1 MPLVLYAARALPTL
15 KLGYSLVRKWN
26 AMPLAE
32 RALVQDQ
39 GQRTVTA
46 IMALKVAVAAERSV
60 SDPPANW
67 QEAVG
72 KALHPG
78 PEEEM
83 AKAVVAHLQTVSE
96 ATADEI
102 ATAVGAAGKDDSAFK
117 RAMDLARDDGYI
129 RRVGV
134 SFRGI
139 RWDTTEWADLQ
150 LLDTPRVR
158 GLEEEVLAFLE
169 GVGLA
174 SLAHISGELGL
185 EDDAPELLAAL
196 ERVIVDRSAVW
207 YCNGVYGLAPARL
220 EGFQPSRDLWAETMP
235 TGKDKD
241 LGGALGELEAAVRGF
256 AGAMKASGLRP
267 GLAAEIGPASSGD
280 DSGEDP
286 YEDLRQLQALH
297 EAGVLTAEEFA
308 AKKAELLKRI

>member
-26 AMPLAE
+26 AMPLSE
-32 RALVQDQ
+32 RSLVQDQ

-60 SDPPANW
+60 SDPPATW
-67 QEAVG
+67 EAAVER
-72 KALHPG
+72 ALHSG
-78 PEEEM
+78 PAETM
-83 AKAVVAHLQTVSE
+83 AKAIVAHLQTVSE
-96 ATADEI
+96 AAAEQI
-102 ATAVGAAGKDDSAFK
+102 AGAVGAAGKDDSAFK

-150 LLDTPRVR
+150 LLDTPHVR
-158 GLEEEVLAFLE
+158 ALEERIVAFLE
-169 GVGLA
+169 EVGIA
-174 SLAHISGELGL
+174 SIAHISAELGL

-196 ERVIVDRSAVW
+196 ERAIVDQRAVW
-207 YCNGVYGLAPARL
+207 YCHGIYGLSSARL
-220 EGFQPSRDLWAETMP
+220 EGFRSPRDLWAETMP
-235 TGKDKD
+235 SGKDKD
-241 LGGALGELEAAVRGF
+241 LGGALAELEAAVKGF
-256 AGAMKASGLRP
+256 AGAMKGIGVRP
-267 GLAAEIGPASSGD
+267 GLVEDEPV
-280 DSGEDP
+280 DSEGDP
-286 YEDLRQLQALH
+286 YENLRQVQGLY